1 MGDWE
6 RGGTVGPPAEHSHP
20 PAQDSHESPFC
31 TGCTGHA
38 SAQPGS
44 APQDQTRAH
53 ITVPLLPQRLR
64 TASNRRASRR
74 DAGRLVPLWSVP
86 AALRP
91 SGRLGWRLV
100 GGVAWAVCLTPVG
113 RTCKQTAPS
122 DDRHSTRPERET
134 CTVEQVRMCSDSPSA
149 TRSHRP
155 VLRSDVSLSTTA
167 APLDWVRGCGSVAD

>member
-6 RGGTVGPPAEHSHP
+6 RGGTVGPPAEPSHP

-122 DDRHSTRPERET
+122 DDRHSDRPDRET
-134 CTVEQVRMCSDSPSA
+134 CGGRAGSKVQRLTLRDSITQA
-149 TRSHRP
+149 R
-155 VLRSDVSLSTTA
+155 
-167 APLDWVRGCGSVAD
+167 VAERRLAVHDSSPA